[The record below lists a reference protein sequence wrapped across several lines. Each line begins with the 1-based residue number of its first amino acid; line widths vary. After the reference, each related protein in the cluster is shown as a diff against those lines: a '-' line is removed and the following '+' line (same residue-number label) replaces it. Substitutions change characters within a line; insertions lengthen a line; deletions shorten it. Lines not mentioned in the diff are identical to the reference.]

1 MDKLVTTKFYLQ
13 LYELIRSGADAPTA
27 KKTVEIVEGMIAQG
41 LAQKGRESTN
51 ENDKSILALKQ
62 KHELDLLELKN
73 KFLMRI
79 LIGLFIA
86 LELLILGLYFVH

>member
-13 LYELIRSGADAPTA
+13 LYELIRSSADAPTA
-27 KKTVEIVEGMIAQG
+27 KKTVETVEGMIEQG
-41 LAQKGRESTN
+41 LAQKVRENTK
-51 ENDKSILALKQ
+51 ENDMAIRALKQ
-62 KHELDLLELKN
+62 KHELDLVELKN
-73 KFLMRI
+73 KFLRRI